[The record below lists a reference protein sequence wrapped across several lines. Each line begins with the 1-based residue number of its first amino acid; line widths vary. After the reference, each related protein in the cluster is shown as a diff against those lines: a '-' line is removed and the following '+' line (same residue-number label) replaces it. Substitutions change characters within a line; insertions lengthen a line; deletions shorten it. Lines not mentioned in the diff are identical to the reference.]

1 MNLKNQPIAVVTGV
15 ARGIGRYSAE
25 QLIRYGA
32 KVYGVDV
39 RNADIQGMTFFNC
52 DIRDEKGIECL
63 FEKISKQENRI
74 DWLINC
80 AGIICYKE
88 LDSIKKLSVSEW
100 REVIDVNLTGAF
112 VVAKYAIPLLEK
124 SDCGNIVNLSSDKVC
139 HPDIGTA
146 PYAVSKAGIEMLN
159 RILAVELLAKKI
171 RVNTIA
177 LSSVNTDFIKDYV
190 HNDDRFNKMMIE
202 TDKGMP
208 YGIIEPKDVF
218 DAIWFVLSNPKIV
231 GQKILIDSGVLLQ

>member
-1 MNLKNQPIAVVTGV
+1 MNLTTQPIAVVTGV

-25 QLIRYGA
+25 QLIRNGA
-32 KVYGVDV
+32 KVYGVDK
-39 RNADIQGMTFFNC
+39 RNADIQGIIFFNC

-63 FEKISKQENRI
+63 FNEISKQENHI

-88 LDSIKKLSVSEW
+88 LNYIKKLSVLEW
-100 REVIDVNLTGAF
+100 REVIDINLTGAF

-124 SDCGNIVNLSSDKVC
+124 SNRGSIVNFSSEKVC
-139 HPDIGTA
+139 HPDLGTA
-146 PYAVSKAGIEMLN
+146 PYAVSKAGIEMLDK
-159 RILAVELLAKKI
+159 ILAAELLPNKI

-177 LSSVNTDFIKDYV
+177 LSSVDTDFIKDYV
-190 HNDDRFNKMMIE
+190 NNDDRFNKMMIE
-202 TDKGMP
+202 TDKKMP

-231 GQKILIDSGVLLQ
+231 GQKIIIDSGVLLQ